1 MPQAGF
7 CWPALASRLCM
18 QAQHF
23 PAERPL
29 TAITKALL
37 HSLLLSELYPD
48 ISLCVINCLS
58 HSAIQLQDFYPM
70 SHLPPP
76 PPPSPRQKGFVF
88 SFFALLCF
96 VSLCFVS
103 VQETAKHVS
112 LSSGIPVLWT
122 TAPYANLFHKEFSGH
137 SDLSYTR
144 FYLLAMKDLL
154 PSFW

>member
-76 PPPSPRQKGFVF
+76 PPPPPAKKAL
-88 SFFALLCF
+88 FFPSLLCF
-96 VSLCFVS
+96 VLFRFALFLCKRQPNTLAFL
-103 VQETAKHVS
+103 QGFPY
-112 LSSGIPVLWT
+112 SGQLHHTQIF
-122 TAPYANLFHKEFSGH
+122 FHKEFSGH